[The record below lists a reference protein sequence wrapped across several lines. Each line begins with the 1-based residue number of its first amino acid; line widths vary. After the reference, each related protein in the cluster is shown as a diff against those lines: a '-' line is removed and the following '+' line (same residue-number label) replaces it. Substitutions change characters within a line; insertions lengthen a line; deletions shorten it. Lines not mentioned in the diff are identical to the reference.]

1 MSDNVIAA
9 EQPSASSAGGDGQAP
24 TLQGT
29 PAALATSASSTTAS
43 GTAQGGISDS
53 GVTSAGMGGSTR
65 VPTTSNALSAASSS
79 TIATTSGPSSISATS
94 GTTVTS
100 LTLPAATST
109 LLAVS
114 GASAPLTPMPAALL
128 QLAAAAGE
136 SAATPL
142 VTSTLQSAST
152 VQYTP
157 ALGVLTRPVPRLGA
171 GVLPAPSV
179 AQVPASIYDIRRGE
193 TLVGMPDGLAHSVP
207 HFSEEGLARL
217 RALGSA
223 DAELLQANPL
233 RPVNFSDAH
242 VRLAA
247 EREMLALVRCY
258 GVESFAARVMNTTRL
273 LQLATQL
280 ILVLEAQPTT
290 QVDSRTLISMLRTEC
305 AGLVSALSKERDAHA
320 ATSQSLAEERSH
332 SQQQASAAT
341 TLVDADALKS
351 EVNKLKSVAGRLS
364 SEKSDLQDQ
373 LLIVMNNFAELQRKH
388 NATLRHVGDLEAR
401 LSSASAFSPDKLMDF
416 IAGGVTLGGH
426 WKRLHQLLRLYRDG
440 SPIPP
445 AFRTSIQVSARDE
458 DTDDVSPYVLQ
469 ADSRSSSRSA
479 GSLSPASTTPKP
491 VQPATP
497 SSASSATPKS
507 TISFRDKP
515 VRQARRLSL
524 TGSPSKGSP
533 SRGAGADQPNPAP
546 IDLTGSAP
554 STPRGTRL
562 MRLSDRLKLQLRPSV
577 LRQLKVRALKRSP
590 DQVSLVCAR
599 RAVPA
604 PFSWD
609 KIRADIRE
617 LLLAGESFWD
627 AVAEARKSHMLHD
640 RFGKRALVDM
650 LVSATYWQALDRTP
664 WMNFV
669 PEGYYHAA
677 QEKLEDPAMTEVP
690 ELWEPLPIK
699 PAPGSPDSSLSWLHS
714 SDDDEDD
721 DNFDQTY
728 HGKSNVPSGS
738 ASAGSKSSASGKRPR
753 GLSSAGKGS
762 ATKVA
767 KTSTQSSAGST
778 SRPKAKLPAPLPD
791 DGVIEPPKKGSLC
804 HYGIKVQALNRQTM
818 GFPSYMPVQPL
829 LQHLHV
835 RWVPIEYWEL
845 IQTCPW
851 DDMWQQ
857 RISTLVFFK
866 YSEMSPEMTEMITLI
881 LDFMSRWRREYWER
895 YHWVTMDPD
904 FDYYRTQ
911 ELRAIPE
918 LADMYRDR
926 KDRHSDFDNHRK
938 KMMAEVEKSPGYS
951 DRIWFEPGLWVVP

>member
-1 MSDNVIAA
+1 MLYERLNRHVTWETHSLAIEGLHLDSVV
-9 EQPSASSAGGDGQAP
+9 AP
-24 TLQGT
+24 TTLLG
-29 PAALATSASSTTAS
+29 
-43 GTAQGGISDS
+43 
-53 GVTSAGMGGSTR
+53 R
-65 VPTTSNALSAASSS
+65 
-79 TIATTSGPSSISATS
+79 
-94 GTTVTS
+94 TS
-100 LTLPAATST
+100 LSLPAATST

-114 GASAPLTPMPAALL
+114 GASTPLTPTPAALL
-128 QLAAAAGE
+128 QLAAAAGG

-142 VTSTLQSAST
+142 VASTLQSAST

-193 TLVGMPDGLAHSVP
+193 TLVGMPDGLAHPVPVP
-207 HFSEEGLARL
+207 HFSEEELARL
-217 RALGSA
+217 HALGSA
-223 DAELLQANPL
+223 GAELLQANPP

-290 QVDSRTLISMLRTEC
+290 QADSRTLISMLRTEC

-320 ATSQSLAEERSH
+320 ATSQLLADERSR

-341 TLVDADALKS
+341 TLVEADALKS

-373 LLIVMNNFAELQRKH
+373 LLTVTNNFAELQRKH
-388 NATLRHVGDLEAR
+388 DATLRHVGDLEAR

-426 WKRLHQLLRLYRDG
+426 WKRLRLYRDE

-458 DTDDVSPYVLQ
+458 DTDDVGPYVLQ

-479 GSLSPASTTPKP
+479 GSQSPASTTPKP
-491 VQPATP
+491 IQPATP

-524 TGSPSKGSP
+524 TGSPSKCSP
-533 SRGAGADQPNPAP
+533 SRSAGDSQPDPAP

-562 MRLSDRLKLQLRPSV
+562 MRLSDRMKLQLRPSV

-604 PFSWD
+604 PFS
-609 KIRADIRE
+609 
-617 LLLAGESFWD
+617 
-627 AVAEARKSHMLHD
+627 
-640 RFGKRALVDM
+640 
-650 LVSATYWQALDRTP
+650 
-664 WMNFV
+664 
-669 PEGYYHAA
+669 
-677 QEKLEDPAMTEVP
+677 
-690 ELWEPLPIK
+690 
-699 PAPGSPDSSLSWLHS
+699 
-714 SDDDEDD
+714 
-721 DNFDQTY
+721 
-728 HGKSNVPSGS
+728 
-738 ASAGSKSSASGKRPR
+738 
-753 GLSSAGKGS
+753 
-762 ATKVA
+762 
-767 KTSTQSSAGST
+767 
-778 SRPKAKLPAPLPD
+778 
-791 DGVIEPPKKGSLC
+791 
-804 HYGIKVQALNRQTM
+804 
-818 GFPSYMPVQPL
+818 
-829 LQHLHV
+829 
-835 RWVPIEYWEL
+835 
-845 IQTCPW
+845 
-851 DDMWQQ
+851 
-857 RISTLVFFK
+857 
-866 YSEMSPEMTEMITLI
+866 
-881 LDFMSRWRREYWER
+881 
-895 YHWVTMDPD
+895 
-904 FDYYRTQ
+904 
-911 ELRAIPE
+911 
-918 LADMYRDR
+918 
-926 KDRHSDFDNHRK
+926 
-938 KMMAEVEKSPGYS
+938 
-951 DRIWFEPGLWVVP
+951 

>member
-1 MSDNVIAA
+1 MV
-9 EQPSASSAGGDGQAP
+9 
-24 TLQGT
+24 GT
-29 PAALATSASSTTAS
+29 P
-43 GTAQGGISDS
+43 
-53 GVTSAGMGGSTR
+53 
-65 VPTTSNALSAASSS
+65 LS
-79 TIATTSGPSSISATS
+79 
-94 GTTVTS
+94 
-100 LTLPAATST
+100 LPAATST

-114 GASAPLTPMPAALL
+114 GVSAPLTPTPAALL
-128 QLAAAAGE
+128 QLAAAAGG

-157 ALGVLTRPVPRLGA
+157 ALGVLTRPVPKLGA

-193 TLVGMPDGLAHSVP
+193 TLVGMPDGLAHSIPVP
-207 HFSEEGLARL
+207 HLSEEELARL
-217 RALGSA
+217 HALGSA

-273 LQLATQL
+273 LQLAAQL

-290 QVDSRTLISMLRTEC
+290 QADSRTLIFMLRTEC

-320 ATSQSLAEERSH
+320 ATSQLLADERSR
-332 SQQQASAAT
+332 SQQQASAAI
-341 TLVDADALKS
+341 TLVEADALKS
-351 EVNKLKSVAGRLS
+351 EVNKLKSVAGRPS

-373 LLIVMNNFAELQRKH
+373 LLTVTNNFAELQRKH

-458 DTDDVSPYVLQ
+458 DTDDVGPYVLQ
-469 ADSRSSSRSA
+469 TDSRSSSRST
-479 GSLSPASTTPKP
+479 GSQSPASTTPKP

-515 VRQARRLSL
+515 IRQARRLSL

-533 SRGAGADQPNPAP
+533 SRRAGASQPDPAP

-554 STPRGTRL
+554 STPRGSRL

-599 RAVPA
+599 RVVPA

-640 RFGKRALVDM
+640 RFDKRALVDM

-669 PEGYYHAA
+669 PEGY
-677 QEKLEDPAMTEVP
+677 
-690 ELWEPLPIK
+690 
-699 PAPGSPDSSLSWLHS
+699 
-714 SDDDEDD
+714 
-721 DNFDQTY
+721 
-728 HGKSNVPSGS
+728 
-738 ASAGSKSSASGKRPR
+738 
-753 GLSSAGKGS
+753 
-762 ATKVA
+762 
-767 KTSTQSSAGST
+767 
-778 SRPKAKLPAPLPD
+778 
-791 DGVIEPPKKGSLC
+791 
-804 HYGIKVQALNRQTM
+804 
-818 GFPSYMPVQPL
+818 
-829 LQHLHV
+829 
-835 RWVPIEYWEL
+835 
-845 IQTCPW
+845 
-851 DDMWQQ
+851 
-857 RISTLVFFK
+857 
-866 YSEMSPEMTEMITLI
+866 
-881 LDFMSRWRREYWER
+881 
-895 YHWVTMDPD
+895 
-904 FDYYRTQ
+904 
-911 ELRAIPE
+911 
-918 LADMYRDR
+918 
-926 KDRHSDFDNHRK
+926 
-938 KMMAEVEKSPGYS
+938 
-951 DRIWFEPGLWVVP
+951 

>member
-1 MSDNVIAA
+1 MPSIAPSRTRQLLPNLWVIVPQHSAASQPRLQPHSQFVRAVPTHMSDNVIAA
-9 EQPSASSAGGDGQAP
+9 EQLSPSSAGDDGQAP

-53 GVTSAGMGGSTR
+53 GVTSAGEGGSAS

-79 TIATTSGPSSISATS
+79 TTATTSGPSSISATS
-94 GTTVTS
+94 GATGTS

-109 LLAVS
+109 LLAES
-114 GASAPLTPMPAALL
+114 GASASLTPMPAALL

-193 TLVGMPDGLAHSVP
+193 TLVGMPGGLAHSAPVP
-207 HFSEEGLARL
+207 HFSEEELARL

-247 EREMLALVRCY
+247 EREMLVLVRCY
-258 GVESFAARVMNTTRL
+258 GVESFTARVMNTTRL

-290 QVDSRTLISMLRTEC
+290 QADSRTLISMLRTEC
-305 AGLVSALSKERDAHA
+305 AGLVSALSKEREAHA
-320 ATSQSLAEERSH
+320 ATSQSLADERSQ

-341 TLVDADALKS
+341 TLVEADALKS

-373 LLIVMNNFAELQRKH
+373 LLIVTNNFAELQRKH

-401 LSSASAFSPDKLMDF
+401 LSSASAFSPDKLRDF

-458 DTDDVSPYVLQ
+458 DTDDVGPYVLQ

-497 SSASSATPKS
+497 SSASSASPKS

-599 RAVPA
+599 LAVPA

-677 QEKLEDPAMTEVP
+677 QEKLEDPVMTEVP

-699 PAPGSPDSSLSWLHS
+699 PAPGSPDSSLSWLH
-714 SDDDEDD
+714 EDD
-721 DNFDQTY
+721 DKFDQTY

-738 ASAGSKSSASGKRPR
+738 ASAGSKSSASGERPR

-791 DGVIEPPKKGSLC
+791 DGVIEPPKKGSWC
-804 HYGIKVQALNRQTM
+804 
-818 GFPSYMPVQPL
+818 
-829 LQHLHV
+829 
-835 RWVPIEYWEL
+835 
-845 IQTCPW
+845 
-851 DDMWQQ
+851 
-857 RISTLVFFK
+857 
-866 YSEMSPEMTEMITLI
+866 
-881 LDFMSRWRREYWER
+881 
-895 YHWVTMDPD
+895 
-904 FDYYRTQ
+904 
-911 ELRAIPE
+911 
-918 LADMYRDR
+918 
-926 KDRHSDFDNHRK
+926 
-938 KMMAEVEKSPGYS
+938 
-951 DRIWFEPGLWVVP
+951 